1 MGIKRLQHHAQNFG
15 QMFCGWELMF
25 DYKTLADLK
34 GGVLKL
40 NILSQ
45 ECLHNGQKI
54 EPLITVAGIHN
65 WMLQD
70 LKDNNI
76 DASLIETAELTVK
89 FETTREKGQTE
100 QSSSWSD
107 PTPFFVKCKL
117 SCKSLVR
124 TAEKD
129 YESSYSDFEEWP
141 ESYSWIK

>member
-1 MGIKRLQHHAQNFG
+1 MGIKRLKHHAQNFG

-25 DYKTLADLK
+25 DYKALADLK
-34 GGVLKL
+34 DGVLKL
-40 NILSQ
+40 NILTQ

-54 EPLITVAGIHN
+54 ETLNTVSGIHK

-70 LKDNNI
+70 LKENNI
-76 DASLIETAELTVK
+76 DPSLIETAELTVK

-100 QSSSWSD
+100 QSSSWAD

-117 SCKSLVR
+117 SCNSLVS
-124 TAEKD
+124 TSEKD
-129 YESSYSDFEEWP
+129 YESSYVDFEEWP